1 MENLQKNILVV
12 DDSRGL
18 RQFLK
23 IVIGTHFPHRVDE
36 AESGENAVCQLNGKK
51 FDLVITDINMP
62 GMDGFALIR
71 KVRDEIDKDVPII
84 IITTKGKDAD
94 RDAGLAMGANSYITK
109 PIDGRQLIETV
120 STLIVQ

>member
-1 MENLQKNILVV
+1 MDKLEKNILVV

-36 AESGENAVCQLNGKK
+36 AEDGDKAVSQLIGKK

-71 KVRDEIDKDVPII
+71 KVRDEIDKDLPII

-94 RDAGLAMGANSYITK
+94 RDTGLAMGANSYITK
-109 PIDGRQLIETV
+109 PIDGRKLIDTV
-120 STLIVQ
+120 SSLIVQ